1 LRRGEEQGARDG
13 DAGLRSFKSNQILS
27 LPSLR
32 TNPIKELSVKYLVIL
47 LSSSKQK
54 KERKE
59 RSLHSPFLS
68 TPPPP
73 KKIIPK
79 FQILNRKPNRQMQT
93 INHIKKSKVKEV
105 KIAPLSFLS
114 SPVSQLPPFIFLSR
128 SIPLSSH
135 HRFPTVTKR
144 AMNFSW
150 K

>member
-59 RSLHSPFLS
+59 RPLHSPFLS

-79 FQILNRKPNRQMQT
+79 FQILNRKPNRPMQT

-105 KIAPLSFLS
+105 KIAPLSSFPAQLVNYPRSFFNPDRFLLVLTTAS
-114 SPVSQLPPFIFLSR
+114 QQSPSAP
-128 SIPLSSH
+128 
-135 HRFPTVTKR
+135 
-144 AMNFSW
+144 
-150 K
+150 